1 MKTINKGD
9 IVYYTRVFPNTGTY
23 DLCELRVRTVMDNW
37 FCGVDKKDKRA
48 YLLGFN
54 EIDENVFD
62 DRSIALKRI
71 HNAEQKYPQINGET
85 YYEEY

>member
-1 MKTINKGD
+1 MKTIEKGD
-9 IVYYTRVFPNTGTY
+9 IVYYTRIFPETGIY
-23 DLCELRVRTVMDNW
+23 DLCELKVRTVTDNW

-54 EIDENVFD
+54 KVEETVFD
-62 DRSIALKRI
+62 DRKIALKCI
-71 HNAEQKYPQINGET
+71 HNAEKKYPHIDGET

>member
-1 MKTINKGD
+1 MKTINKRNT
-9 IVYYTRVFPNTGTY
+9 VYYTRVFPETGTY
-23 DLCELRVRTVMDNW
+23 DLCDLVIRTVMDNW

-62 DRSIALKRI
+62 GIVQLFLK
-71 HNAEQKYPQINGET
+71 
-85 YYEEY
+85 EYTMQNRNIRK

>member
-9 IVYYTRVFPNTGTY
+9 TVYYTRVFPETGTY
-23 DLCELRVRTVMDNW
+23 DLCDLIIRTVMDNW
-37 FCGVDKKDKRA
+37 FCGVDNKDKRA
-48 YLLGFN
+48 YLLGLN
-54 EIDENVFD
+54 EIDENVFY

-71 HNAEQKYPQINGET
+71 HNAEQKYPHINGET

>member
-1 MKTINKGD
+1 
-9 IVYYTRVFPNTGTY
+9 
-23 DLCELRVRTVMDNW
+23 MDNW

-48 YLLGFN
+48 YLISFN

-62 DRSIALKRI
+62 DRKIALKRI
-71 HNAEQKYPQINGET
+71 RNAEQKYPHINGET

>member
-1 MKTINKGD
+1 MKTIEKGSV
-9 IVYYTRVFPNTGTY
+9 VYYTRVFPNTGTY

-48 YLLGFN
+48 YLISFN
-54 EIDENVFD
+54 EINENVFE
-62 DRSIALKRI
+62 DRKIALKRI
-71 HNAEQKYPQINGET
+71 HNAEQKYPQVSGET

>member
-1 MKTINKGD
+1 MKMIEKGD
-9 IVYYTRVFPNTGTY
+9 VVYYTRIFPDVGVY
-23 DLCELRVRTVMDNW
+23 DLCELKVRTVMDSW

-54 EIDENVFD
+54 EIDNNVFD
-62 DRSIALKRI
+62 DRKVALRRI
-71 HNAEQKYPQINGET
+71 HNAEQKYPQVSGET